1 MKQRLKIKDL
11 FFVALYGVR
20 ARRGRAALT
29 SIGIGIGIAAIVAVT
44 GISASGRAD
53 LLATLESLGTNLIKA
68 SPQAGFFGTQE
79 KLPDGVVGMVE
90 RIGPVEEVTSTT
102 QTDLI
107 VRRSNF
113 ISEFEG
119 GGISTIVTSPELLK
133 VVGGN
138 LIEGRFIQDGLSNI
152 PVTVLGSVTASRL
165 GINTLETPTKILI
178 GNEWF
183 GVVGILDELKIHP
196 DLDRSVFIGYGV
208 AKTLFDIDK
217 EPTTIYVRA
226 NPTYIE
232 DVVEVIAPSMNPENP
247 DQVQVSRPS
256 DALEAQEAADAAFT
270 NLLLGLGSVALLVGG
285 VAIANVM
292 VMSVLE
298 RRMEIGVRRSIGAT
312 RKEIR
317 YQFLLESI
325 VLSGIG
331 GLVGVVLGTG
341 VTLGYTNYTDIVFSI
356 PVSQVLGAILLAL
369 LIGAISGVY
378 PAIKAS
384 KIQPA
389 EAVRK

>member
-1 MKQRLKIKDL
+1 MKQRLKMKDL

-107 VRRSNF
+107 VRRSDF

-119 GGISTIVTSPELLK
+119 GGISTIVTSPELLQ

-138 LIEGRFIQDGLSNI
+138 LIEGRFIQVGLSNI

-312 RKEIR
+312 RREIR